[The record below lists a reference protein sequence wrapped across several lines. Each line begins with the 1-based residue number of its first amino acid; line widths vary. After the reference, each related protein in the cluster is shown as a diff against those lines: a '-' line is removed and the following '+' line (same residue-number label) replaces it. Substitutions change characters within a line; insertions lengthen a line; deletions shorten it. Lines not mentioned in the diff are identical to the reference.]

1 MATPNFTQIA
11 KDFPNVK
18 DGFVELERQLTRV
31 PSASEGA
38 SLAGAYANLK
48 MASSSSNK
56 SSSSSSTDNRSYSSG
71 RMGLLQ
77 SQMTTSQLS
86 ELKATE
92 SVDLSKYTDDL
103 KNIKP
108 LSAVKE
114 SYIDILRQLNNE
126 NQLRTDIN
134 EKIGVTGVLSQSLRN
149 TIIEST
155 SNAMQFGF
163 GMSDIKD
170 MMSEMVGVSGRF
182 NFISKETIDKS
193 YGTARAFVGSLG
205 DLGKLMGE
213 FEKIGLGASGTIKE
227 IDKAGTSSVALGL
240 NVKKT
245 TDLLK
250 SNIEELN
257 RFGFKN
263 GVQGLNSM
271 VQKSIEFRMNMSEVF
286 KIADTVMDPDKAISL
301 SANLAVLGGA
311 MGDFGNPL
319 KMMYDATN
327 NVEGLQDSLIEAA
340 GSLATYNQEQGRFE
354 ITGVNLRRAQAMAKE
369 LGIEYKELAKG
380 AIAAQERMASNDI
393 LLSKGFNLKEKDR
406 EFISNLTQ
414 MKDGKLVVSIP
425 EDVAKGIGVAAET
438 ALTDLTQP
446 QIDSLIKNQKDLAQ
460 MNPEQIAK
468 DQFTLVK
475 NISNNVQAIVNRQI
489 RGVTTDIQNNPVSGT
504 NNKTSVFGQL
514 NDYMN
519 QFAKIE
525 LGKSQSELQEMV
537 DEIKSGTGEI
547 AKSLGLDAT
556 SIKELRDYVDNEM
569 KQKLNDLKASA
580 EKQKEKEKESKEDR
594 RGAYNPNTILK
605 SQIDVRF
612 PFGFGTPT
620 ANVKNS
626 YLDIA

>member
-1 MATPNFTQIA
+1 MATVNYTQIA
-11 KDFPNVK
+11 KDYPNITN
-18 DGFVELERQLTRV
+18 GFIQLEKELNRV
-31 PSASEGA
+31 PTASEGA
-38 SLAGAYANLK
+38 SLAGAYYNLK
-48 MASSSSNK
+48 NASAASSTKTNSSN
-56 SSSSSSTDNRSYSSG
+56 TDNRNYSSG
-71 RMGLLQ
+71 RMGLIQ
-77 SQMTTSQLS
+77 SQMTTSQAS

-108 LSAVKE
+108 LTAVKDV
-114 SYIDILRQLNNE
+114 YIDILRQLNNE

-134 EKIGVTGVLSQSLRN
+134 EKIGVTGDLSQSLRN

-170 MMSEMVGVSGRF
+170 MMSEMVGSSGRF

-205 DLGKLMGE
+205 DLGKVMGE
-213 FEKIGLGASGTIKE
+213 FEKIGLGAADTIRE
-227 IDKAGTSSVALGL
+227 IDKAGKSSLTLGL

-250 SNIEELN
+250 TNIEELN

-271 VQKSIEFRMNMSEVF
+271 VQKSIEFKMNLSEVF

-327 NVEGLQDSLIEAA
+327 NVEGLQDSLIQAA

-369 LGIEYKELAKG
+369 LGVEYKELAKG

-393 LLSKGFNLKEKDR
+393 LLSKGFDLKKEDR
-406 EFISNLTQ
+406 EFITNLTQ

-438 ALTDLTQP
+438 ALKDLTQP
-446 QIDSLIKNQKDLAQ
+446 QIDALMKSQDKLVKMSSED
-460 MNPEQIAK
+460 IAR
-468 DQFTLVK
+468 DQFTQIK

-489 RGVTTDIQNNPVSGT
+489 RGVTTDTQNNPVTGL
-504 NNKTSVFGQL
+504 NNKMSVFGQL

-519 QFAKIE
+519 KFAKIE

-537 DEIKSGTGEI
+537 NEIKSGTGEI
-547 AKSLGLDAT
+547 AKSLGLDET

-569 KQKLNDLKASA
+569 KQKLNDLKVSA
-580 EKQKEKEKESKEDR
+580 EKQKEKEKTEDR
-594 RGAYNPNTILK
+594 RGSYNPNQILK

-612 PFGFGTPT
+612 PFGFGIPT

>member
-1 MATPNFTQIA
+1 MATVNYTQIA
-11 KDFPNVK
+11 KDYPNIAN
-18 DGFVELERQLTRV
+18 GFIQLEKELNRV
-31 PSASEGA
+31 PTASEGA
-38 SLAGAYANLK
+38 SLAGAYYNLK
-48 MASSSSNK
+48 NASAASSTKTNSSN
-56 SSSSSSTDNRSYSSG
+56 TDNRNYSSG
-71 RMGLLQ
+71 RMGLIQ
-77 SQMTTSQLS
+77 SQMTTSQAS

-108 LSAVKE
+108 LTAVKDV
-114 SYIDILRQLNNE
+114 YIDILRQLNNE

-134 EKIGVTGVLSQSLRN
+134 EKIGVTGDLSQSLRN

-170 MMSEMVGVSGRF
+170 MMSEMVGSSGRF

-205 DLGKLMGE
+205 DLGKVMGE
-213 FEKIGLGASGTIKE
+213 FEKIGLGAADTIRE
-227 IDKAGTSSVALGL
+227 IDKAGKSSLTLGL

-250 SNIEELN
+250 TNIEELN

-271 VQKSIEFRMNMSEVF
+271 VQKSIEFKMNLSEVF

-327 NVEGLQDSLIEAA
+327 NVEGLQDSLIQAA

-369 LGIEYKELAKG
+369 LGVEYKELAKG

-393 LLSKGFNLKEKDR
+393 LLSKGFDLKKEDR
-406 EFISNLTQ
+406 EFITNLTQ

-438 ALTDLTQP
+438 ALKDLTQP
-446 QIDSLIKNQKDLAQ
+446 QIDALMKSQDKLVKMSSED
-460 MNPEQIAK
+460 IAR
-468 DQFTLVK
+468 DQFTQIK

-489 RGVTTDIQNNPVSGT
+489 RGVTTDTQNNPVTGL
-504 NNKTSVFGQL
+504 NNKMSVFGQL

-519 QFAKIE
+519 KFAKIE

-537 DEIKSGTGEI
+537 NEIKSGTGEI
-547 AKSLGLDAT
+547 AKSLGLDET

-569 KQKLNDLKASA
+569 KQKLNDLKVSA
-580 EKQKEKEKESKEDR
+580 EKQKEKEKTEDR
-594 RGAYNPNTILK
+594 RGSYNPNQILK

-612 PFGFGTPT
+612 PFGFGIPT

>member
-1 MATPNFTQIA
+1 MSKIGDAFKSGKASDLKSAIGCYSNDSDLQ
-11 KDFPNVK
+11 KDWNNAIK
-18 DGFVELERQLTRV
+18 ELV
-31 PSASEGA
+31 D
-38 SLAGAYANLK
+38 
-48 MASSSSNK
+48 K
-56 SSSSSSTDNRSYSSG
+56 SSDQSG
-71 RMGLLQ
+71 QKKEKSFGKGLTALLNTNLTQ
-77 SQMTTSQLS
+77 SKVSQLS
-86 ELKATE
+86 SDE
-92 SVDLSKYTDDL
+92 SIDITKYTDDL
-103 KNIKP
+103 RKIKP
-108 LSAVKE
+108 LSLVKDANV
-114 SYIDILRQLNNE
+114 DILKQLNNE

-134 EKIGVTGVLSQSLRN
+134 EKIGVTGYLSQSLRN

-155 SNAMQFGF
+155 SNALRFGF

-170 MMSEMVGVSGRF
+170 MMSEMVGISGRF

-193 YGTARAFVGSLG
+193 YGTARAFVGSLS
-205 DLGKLMGE
+205 DLGRLIGE
-213 FEKIGLGASGTIKE
+213 FEKVGLGAAGTIKE
-227 IDKAGTSSVALGL
+227 IDKAGMSSVGLGL

-245 TDLLK
+245 TEILK
-250 SNIEELN
+250 TNIEELN

-271 VQKSIEFRMNMSEVF
+271 VQKSIEFRINMSEVF
-286 KIADTVMDPDKAISL
+286 KIADTVMDPEKAISL

-327 NVEGLQDSLIEAA
+327 NVEGLQDSLIQAA

-380 AIAAQERMASNDI
+380 AIAAQERMAANDI
-393 LLSKGFNLKEKDR
+393 LLSKGFNLKDKDR

-446 QIDSLIKNQKDLAQ
+446 QIKALMDNQKKLIQ
-460 MNPEQIAK
+460 MNPEEIAK
-468 DQFTLVK
+468 AQFTEIQ
-475 NISNNVQAIVNRQI
+475 NISNNVKAIINREI
-489 RGVTTDIQNNPVSGT
+489 RGETVGAQNNPILGFNAGGNSIF
-504 NNKTSVFGQL
+504 NQL
-514 NDYMN
+514 NNRMDE
-519 QFAKIE
+519 FAKLE
-525 LGKSQSELQEMV
+525 LGKSKGEMQKLTNSLLT
-537 DEIKSGTGEI
+537 EAGEM
-547 AKSLGLDAT
+547 AKSLGFDSKST
-556 SIKELRDYVDNEM
+556 KELWDYING
-569 KQKLNDLKASA
+569 QLKERIKSA
-580 EKQKEKEKESKEDR
+580 QSEADKQKEKEKEKNKTEDR
-594 RGAYNPNTILK
+594 RGAYSPNTILK